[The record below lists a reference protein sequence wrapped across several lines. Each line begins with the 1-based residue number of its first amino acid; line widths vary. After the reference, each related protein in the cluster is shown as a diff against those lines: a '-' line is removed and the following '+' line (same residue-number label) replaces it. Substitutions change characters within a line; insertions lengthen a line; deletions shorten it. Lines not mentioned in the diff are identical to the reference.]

1 MNHFNKIC
9 KDIKEV
15 KIQGAR
21 AVAIA
26 AAKALLIRHDK
37 KAVKKLISLRPTE
50 PTLRNTIKFVL
61 SHKDIKNG
69 VKKTL
74 NHFEDSQKK
83 ISRYGS
89 NLIKN
94 GMIIFTHCHSSSVI
108 NILKEAKKKS
118 KKFEVYCTETRP
130 LYQGR
135 ITAQQLAKAK
145 IPVTLFVDSA
155 ARVAL
160 KKVDI
165 AFYGCDAITPTKIY
179 NKIGSELFA
188 LIMKKYDVPLYIATD
203 SWKFDPATIYGIEEK
218 IEKRHIKEVWPTPPK
233 GVKISNLA
241 FEKIDPTL
249 ITAVISEL
257 GIFMKK
263 SFIAEVRRAYPFMFR
278 D

>member
-61 SHKDIKNG
+61 SHKDIKYG

-108 NILKEAKKKS
+108 NILKEAKKKG

-145 IPVTLFVDSA
+145 IPITLFVDSA
-155 ARVAL
+155 ARIAL
-160 KKVDI
+160 KKADI

-218 IEKRHIKEVWPTPPK
+218 IEKRHIKEVWPKPPK

-241 FEKIDPTL
+241 FEKIDPGL
-249 ITAVISEL
+249 VTAMISEL

-263 SFIAEVRRAYPFMFR
+263 SFIVEVRRAYPFIFR